1 MIFFVNDTLLD
12 KKSGIDQAVIKRMQL
27 FERQNIAYTYVTRDW
42 SQDLHHQLNAL
53 GVSDRRLLNMFDYY
67 QQMIDIQP
75 NKTFLP
81 DLDFGLKNLRY
92 IDEQNEDRFIVQRND
107 ERLVARVNYQKED
120 QHVTSVE
127 RFDSAGNLYAIDF
140 YNQRGFKSMTQWY
153 TIDHQLRSEV
163 WYTPEG
169 LDVLHATYRQTSQE
183 TVEAIGWLLTTP
195 NGQVY
200 QFATIT
206 ALFEHFVNAINELYP
221 EFNTLIL
228 DSVTSAD
235 AAFTRLRKP
244 AYTVLGVHNVHVT
257 DTQEPATA
265 LLNENYE
272 YALLNVAHFSN
283 VLTTT
288 PKQTADIVARFPDIK
303 AATTIPA
310 GYVTNEQH
318 QRPQVKMNKREFGK
332 MVAITNIS
340 PNSNLIDLLHVI
352 KKVHNQI
359 QSVTLDI
366 YGYADYVNN
375 YAEEIKIRQAIINL
389 ELEEVVQLKGHVD
402 HLQPVLENAQ
412 ILVTTAHSSSF
423 DLGLLAGLTNGVVPV
438 AYAVDYAPNALITND
453 QNGCLVTHGDVDAM
467 AEQIVYLLKH
477 QRILQQFSN
486 SAYETPSA
494 YDEANV
500 WQAWAQLMTI
510 AKEEHQA

>member
-1 MIFFVNDTLLD
+1 M
-12 KKSGIDQAVIKRMQL
+12 
-27 FERQNIAYTYVTRDW
+27 
-42 SQDLHHQLNAL
+42 
-53 GVSDRRLLNMFDYY
+53 
-67 QQMIDIQP
+67 
-75 NKTFLP
+75 
-81 DLDFGLKNLRY
+81 DFGIKNLRF

-107 ERLVARVNYQKED
+107 ERLVARVNYQKDD

-169 LDVLHATYRQTSQE
+169 LDVLHATYRQIGHTQ
-183 TVEAIGWLLTTP
+183 VEALGWLLTTA

-206 ALFEHFVNAINELYP
+206 ALFEHFINAINELYP

-235 AAFTRLRKP
+235 EAFTRLRKP
-244 AYTVLGVHNVHVT
+244 AYTVLDLHNVHVT
-257 DTQEPATA
+257 DTRQPATA

-288 PKQTADIVARFPDIK
+288 PKQTADIVARFPDVQ

-310 GYVTNEQH
+310 GYVTPERH
-318 QRPQVKMNKREFGK
+318 QQPQVKMNKREFGK
-332 MVAITNIS
+332 IVAISNINPS
-340 PNSNLIDLLHVI
+340 SNLSDLLQVI
-352 KKVHNQI
+352 KKVHTQI

-366 YGYADYVNN
+366 YGYADYINN
-375 YAEEIKIRQAIINL
+375 YAEEIKIRQEIINL
-389 ELEEVVQLKGHVD
+389 HLENVVQLKGYVEN
-402 HLQPVLENAQ
+402 LQPVLENAQ
-412 ILVTTAHSSSF
+412 ILGITAHNASF
-423 DLGLLAGLTNGVVPV
+423 DLGLLEGLTNGVVPV
-438 AYAVDYAPNALITND
+438 AYAVDYGPNDLITND
-453 QNGCLVTHGDVDAM
+453 QNGCLVEHGNVDAM
-467 AEQIVYLLKH
+467 ANQIVYLLKH

-486 SAYETPSA
+486 NAYATPA
-494 YDEANV
+494 TYDEANV
-500 WQAWAQLMTI
+500 WHAWANLLAN
-510 AKEEHQA
+510 AKEVHQA